1 MKRGALIAAAAAWI
15 LATSLDAQAQEPI
28 LLGMS
33 SPQTGGAAYLGQHQ
47 RWGAEL
53 AIEEINGNGGVLGRP
68 LELRVQDNQCNPSQG
83 AASAEQ
89 LLAVG
94 SRS

>member
-33 SPQTGGAAYLGQHQ
+33 SPQTGGAAYL
-47 RWGAEL
+47 AS
-53 AIEEINGNGGVLGRP
+53 AIP
-68 LELRVQDNQCNPSQG
+68 LRN
-83 AASAEQ
+83 AASRRGAQDDDAKHDPSPGE
-89 LLAVG
+89 LTYEPT
-94 SRS
+94 